1 MLEWTYLKSQFFY
14 LIKNVSTGF
23 DKHTEGYIHGI
34 ELFTE
39 YMIIVLD
46 VVILGISQTCL
57 AADR

>member
-34 ELFTE
+34 KLFID
-39 YMIIVLD
+39 YVIIVLD